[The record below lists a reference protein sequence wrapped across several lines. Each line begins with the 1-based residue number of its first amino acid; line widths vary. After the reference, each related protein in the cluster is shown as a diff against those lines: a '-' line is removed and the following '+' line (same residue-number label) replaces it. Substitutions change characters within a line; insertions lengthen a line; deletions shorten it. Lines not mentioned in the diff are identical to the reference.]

1 MNFYLLD
8 LIGKWASLISV
19 SLFNVNANT
28 NTLDIER
35 TNSNMNKDI
44 SVVAEVTEYTT
55 IKKNDPTLEVGKTK
69 VETSGVDGLVYTTSS
84 VEIVIQDMV
93 PQVTLVGTKK
103 VANTKKVTSQI
114 VYDGLTME
122 QLATKL
128 NKNLKSTLAGK
139 GNLYAKYALEY
150 KVDPY
155 LAVAISLHET
165 GCNNNLNGCSNL
177 VRTKNNVGGMMGSNG
192 ALKFSTLEEGI
203 RKFIKNIKDNY
214 VDYDLLTPEEMNPKY
229 AASTT
234 WTTKVNKYIEQIKAS

>member
-69 VETSGVDGLVYTTSS
+69 VETSGVDGLVYKTSS

-128 NKNLKSTLAGK
+128 NKNLKSTLSGK

-234 WTTKVNKYIEQIKAS
+234 WATKVNKYIEQIKAS

>member
-69 VETSGVDGLVYTTSS
+69 VETSGVDGLVYKTSS

-128 NKNLKSTLAGK
+128 NKNLKSTLSGK